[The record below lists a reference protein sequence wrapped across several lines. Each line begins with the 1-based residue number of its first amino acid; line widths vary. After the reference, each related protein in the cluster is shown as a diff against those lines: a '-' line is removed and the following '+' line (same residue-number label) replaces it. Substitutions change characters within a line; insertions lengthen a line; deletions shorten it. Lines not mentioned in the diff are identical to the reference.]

1 MHGTLHLQQLIML
14 NKYKMK
20 KTIFLG
26 ILLVFTMSSTIVLA
40 GNKDSKAVI
49 ENTAVAT
56 KTENKLSAEEVA
68 VLNARVEEIRTMD
81 KSDMTSME
89 KRELRKESKAI
100 KENVRKDGGVIYV
113 SVGTIL
119 LIILI
124 VILI

>member
-1 MHGTLHLQQLIML
+1 
-14 NKYKMK
+14 MK
-20 KTIFLG
+20 KTIFFG
-26 ILLVFTMSSTIVLA
+26 ILLVFAMSATTTFAS
-40 GNKDSKAVI
+40 NKDSKVNV

-68 VLNARVEEIRTMD
+68 VMNARVEEIRNMD
-81 KSDMTSME
+81 KSNMTSME
-89 KRELRKESKAI
+89 KRELKKESKAI

>member
-1 MHGTLHLQQLIML
+1 
-14 NKYKMK
+14 MK
-20 KTIFLG
+20 KTIFFG
-26 ILLVFTMSSTIVLA
+26 ILLVFAMSATTTFAS
-40 GNKDSKAVI
+40 NKDSKVNV

-68 VLNARVEEIRTMD
+68 VMNARVEEIRNMD
-81 KSDMTSME
+81 KSNMTSME
-89 KRELRKESKAI
+89 KRELKKESKAI
-100 KENVRKDGGVIYV
+100 KENLRKDGGVIYV